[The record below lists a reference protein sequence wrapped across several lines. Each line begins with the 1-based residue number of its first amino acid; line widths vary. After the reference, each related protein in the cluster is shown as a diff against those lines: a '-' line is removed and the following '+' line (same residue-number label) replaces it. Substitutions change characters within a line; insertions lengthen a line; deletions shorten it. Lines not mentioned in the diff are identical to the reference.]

1 MSIADYPHRPGA
13 HCGSASLRNLAAHYG
28 WGFDEPLCFG
38 LGAGIG
44 FGYYE
49 KGPASRTIMGRSS
62 WLESRFFETLAIP
75 FEEGDGEDWEMAW
88 EAVGARVAGGTPVV
102 LFADLYYLDY
112 YGTDTHFG
120 PHTLVCLGTEGD
132 DVLLSDSEFETVQRL
147 PIDRLRRAWGSE
159 HGFVGPLSNRWL
171 AVDSE
176 RPSPN
181 ASIESAARTAISRA
195 AEGMLTDGESGAWG
209 TQGVAGIRRFA
220 RELPE
225 WTELDDASW
234 SARFAYQ
241 NVERRGTGG
250 GAFRRLYADFLA
262 QLDFLDDSFADR
274 TRAIADDWSA
284 LGETLREASETPT
297 MELFERASEQAA
309 AIADRE
315 EELFVDLRDEAGED

>member
-1 MSIADYPHRPGA
+1 MSIADYPHRSGA

-62 WLESRFFETLAIP
+62 WLESGFFETLAIP
-75 FEEGDGEDWEMAW
+75 FEEGDGESWETAL
-88 EAVGARVAGGTPVV
+88 EAIGARIAGGTPVV

-132 DVLLSDSEFETVQRL
+132 DVLLSDSEFEIVQRL
-147 PIDRLRRAWGSE
+147 PIDRLRQAWGSE

-171 AVDSE
+171 TVDGE
-176 RPSPN
+176 RPSPT

-195 AEGMLTDGESGAWG
+195 AEGMLTSGESGAWG

-220 RELPE
+220 RELPG
-225 WTELDDASW
+225 WTELDDPSW

-262 QLDFLDDSFADR
+262 QLDLLDDSFADR
-274 TRAIADDWSA
+274 TRAVADDWSTLA
-284 LGETLREASETPT
+284 GTLREASETPT
-297 MELFERASEQAA
+297 TEAFERAGEQAA

-315 EELFVDLRDEAGED
+315 EELFVDLRREVED

>member
-28 WGFDEPLCFG
+28 WGFDEPLSFG

-49 KGPASRTIMGRSS
+49 NGPASRTIMGRSS
-62 WLESRFFETLAIP
+62 WLESNFFDTLAIP
-75 FEEGDGEDWEMAW
+75 FVEGDGSDWKTAW
-88 EAVGARVAGGTPVV
+88 EVVNARAVGGTPVV

-120 PHTLVCLGTEGD
+120 PHTLVCLGTEEGK
-132 DVLLSDSEFETVQRL
+132 VLLSDSEFETIQRL
-147 PIDRLRRAWGSE
+147 PIDRLRQAWGSE

-171 AVDSE
+171 AVDGE
-176 RPSPN
+176 HPSPN
-181 ASIESAARTAISRA
+181 ASIESAARAAIARA
-195 AEGMLTDGESGAWG
+195 VKGMLTDGEPGAWG

-220 RELPE
+220 RELPG

-262 QLDFLDDSFADR
+262 HLDFLDGSFADR

-284 LGETLREASETPT
+284 LAGTLRAASETPT
-297 MELFERASEQAA
+297 MEFFERASEQAA

-315 EELFVDLRDEAGED
+315 EKLFADLRGEVGKD